1 MIGASRPLSQKETMS
16 TNPPASKVSLSDLQF
31 DEIAHPPLYQARTAA
46 VARRLGARKLGYRV
60 IELPPGKRG
69 WPLHHHHV
77 NEEMFVILSGTG
89 VFRRGEERIAVAAGD
104 VVAAPAGG
112 PETAHQFVNEGHE
125 PLRYLAVST
134 MESPDVLGY
143 PESGKFAVFVGAAPG
158 GAKAERSFEHVG
170 RVADGIG
177 YWDGE

>member
-1 MIGASRPLSQKETMS
+1 MS
-16 TNPPASKVSLSDLQF
+16 SSKTESKVSLSDLQF
-31 DEIAHPPLYQARTAA
+31 DEMAHEPRYAARTAA

-77 NEEMFVILSGTG
+77 NEEMFVVLSGTG
-89 VFRRGEERIAVAAGD
+89 VFRLGEDCIPVAAGD

-112 PETAHQFVNEGHE
+112 PETAHQFVNEGAE

-134 MESPDVLGY
+134 MESPDVMGY

-158 GAKAERSFEHVG
+158 APKSQREFEHVG
-170 RVADGIG
+170 RLADAVG
-177 YWDGE
+177 YGDGE

>member
-1 MIGASRPLSQKETMS
+1 MS
-16 TNPPASKVSLSDLQF
+16 TRTAEAKVSLSDLQF
-31 DEIAHPPLYQARTAA
+31 EEFAHPPLYQARTAA
-46 VARRLGARKLGYRV
+46 LARRLGARKLGYRV
-60 IELPPGKRG
+60 IELPPGKRA

-89 VFRRGEERIAVAAGD
+89 VFRRGGERVAVAAGD

-112 PETAHQFVNEGHE
+112 ADTAHQFVNEGSE

-134 MESPDVLGY
+134 MESPDVMAY

-158 GAKAERSFEHVG
+158 GAKAQRSFEHVG
-170 RVADGIG
+170 RLADAVD